1 MEGHTGT
8 ESGLWWRWPLDHVLM
23 AEPTVR
29 SHWQPGTHRWARWPR
44 VQHVREGGREGVR
57 EGGREGGREK
67 GRVLIN
73 GSISWNQGGREGEG
87 EGG

>member
-1 MEGHTGT
+1 MEGLTGT

-23 AEPTVR
+23 AEPTVS

-44 VQHVREGGREGVR
+44 VQHVREGER
-57 EGGREGGREK
+57 EGGRERGGE
-67 GRVLIN
+67 
-73 GSISWNQGGREGEG
+73 GGEHGEEGEEGEG